1 MSTLNTFFSNLI
13 VKQAHA
19 QGISGPQPWTTG
31 ADACAYQG
39 TATIR
44 GIECIV
50 ANVLSVAIT
59 LLGLAGLVMMILGA
73 FRYLISGGN
82 SKETET
88 ARNTLTYAVIGLV
101 VGLASFVILNLI
113 AEFTGVKTILDFS
126 LNPNS

>member
-1 MSTLNTFFSNLI
+1 MLILNTFVSNLI
-13 VKQAHA
+13 VKQAYA
-19 QGISGPQPWTTG
+19 QPKAWTTG

-39 TATIR
+39 AATIR

-59 LLGLAGLVMMILGA
+59 LLGITGLVMMIIGA

-101 VGLASFVILNLI
+101 LGLASFVILNLI
-113 AEFTGVKTILDFS
+113 AEFTGVETILDFS
-126 LNPNS
+126 LNPGS